1 MSIQHRRPAAGQW
14 TAAYTRDDAL
24 QLGRYRRKRLASWLL
39 IVPTLAFF
47 SLSLVA
53 GAQAF
58 GKTDYASAIKELPPS
73 QPVIVVA
80 KVQQSFDNPLAWLSD
95 YGSKEVCSVTSSQLS
110 TIAAH
115 YQVGHMAVDV
125 AGARLDVV
133 TVEGA
138 GANDH
143 ELRTYL
149 GDPKLKCQLVR
160 RGGVFFLPFDAH
172 GS

>member
-1 MSIQHRRPAAGQW
+1 MRE
-14 TAAYTRDDAL
+14 DAL
-24 QLGRYRRKRLASWLL
+24 QLGFRRKRLASWLF

-58 GKTDYASAIKELPPS
+58 RRSDYASAIKELPRN
-73 QPVIVVA
+73 QPVVLVSA
-80 KVQQSFDNPLAWLSD
+80 TQPSPENPVKWLSD
-95 YGSKEVCSVTSSQLS
+95 YGNKAVCSVTSSQLR

-115 YQVGHMAVDV
+115 YQVGHMTVAM
-125 AGARLDVV
+125 AGATADVV
-133 TVEGA
+133 TVQGQ

-143 ELRTYL
+143 ELRMLL
-149 GDPKLKCQLVR
+149 GDANLRCELVR

>member
-14 TAAYTRDDAL
+14 TAAYMREDAL
-24 QLGRYRRKRLASWLL
+24 QLGYRRKRLASWLF
-39 IVPTLAFF
+39 IVPTLAVF

-58 GKTDYASAIKELPPS
+58 RRSDYASAIKELPRN
-73 QPVIVVA
+73 QPVVLVSA
-80 KVQQSFDNPLAWLSD
+80 TQPSPENPVKWLSD
-95 YGSKEVCSVTSSQLS
+95 FGNKAVCSVTSSQLQ

-115 YQVGHMAVDV
+115 YQVGHMAVAM
-125 AGARLDVV
+125 AGATVDVV
-133 TVEGA
+133 TVQGQ

-143 ELRTYL
+143 ELRTLL
-149 GDPKLKCQLVR
+149 GDTKLRCELVR